1 MITKS
6 TFIWRLKVLPHQSHI
21 DALIV
26 HGVSISTWY
35 SICFIHTRKHDRRCF
50 CIQCFLKECWKWIL
64 CVGKLSMLIIT
75 LCISSLSLN
84 YYYVLDSILFH
95 KSHFRLSENTVR
107 YKIGSN
113 LTYFWEVRPMY
124 RYACSA
130 SGGIS
135 WKGRVVFFIGVI
147 TSKTRSWS
155 PGVKRW
161 YGWRRHLFR
170 AMAQA
175 MAFVHS
181 TN

>member
-6 TFIWRLKVLPHQSHI
+6 TFIWLSKVLPHQSHI

-26 HGVSISTWY
+26 HGVG
-35 SICFIHTRKHDRRCF
+35 ICTRYNICLIHTRKHYRRCF
-50 CIQCFLKECWKWIL
+50 CIQCFLKVCWKGIL
-64 CVGKLSMLIIT
+64 CVGKLSMLTTTI
-75 LCISSLSLN
+75 CISSYSL
-84 YYYVLDSILFH
+84 YDLDFILFH
-95 KSHFRLSENTVR
+95 QFHFRPSENTVR
-107 YKIGSN
+107 YEIGYN
-113 LTYFWEVRPMY
+113 LTYLWEVWTMH

-135 WKGRVVFFIGVI
+135 WKSRVVFFIRVI
-147 TSKTRSWS
+147 TSETRSWS
-155 PGVKRW
+155 PGVKWW
-161 YGWRRHLFR
+161 YRRRRHLFG

>member
-21 DALIV
+21 DALIFHCV
-26 HGVSISTWY
+26 GICTRY
-35 SICFIHTRKHDRRCF
+35 SICLIHTRRHYRRCF
-50 CIQCFLKECWKWIL
+50 CTQCFLKVCWKGIL
-64 CVGKLSMLIIT
+64 CVGKLSMLTIII
-75 LCISSLSLN
+75 CISSISFYCYN
-84 YYYVLDSILFH
+84 LDFITFH
-95 KSHFRLSENTVR
+95 QFHFRPSENTVR
-107 YKIGSN
+107 WKIVSN
-113 LTYFWEVRPMY
+113 LTYLCEVWTMY

-135 WKGRVVFFIGVI
+135 WKGRVVFFVRVI

-155 PGVKRW
+155 PGVKWW
-161 YGWRRHLFR
+161 YGRRRHLFR